1 MLSFG
6 VITAKDFVLGNFL
19 SLLFLGDEERPSE
32 RFSREFEDA
41 VLSQVLV
48 VLTEHSREED
58 NDHHPEVRGEVRVQI
73 PEYNE
78 PELSDPTDSVFW
90 WCGV

>member
-19 SLLFLGDEERPSE
+19 SLFFLGDEERPSE
-32 RFSREFEDA
+32 RFSREFVEA

-48 VLTEHSREED
+48 VLTEHSRGQSKTKINNQEMFIL
-58 NDHHPEVRGEVRVQI
+58 RGGER
-73 PEYNE
+73 
-78 PELSDPTDSVFW
+78 
-90 WCGV
+90 